1 MVKVQVQLAALLA
14 LCLAG
19 ERPAEGRAMWVLSG
33 PRSAPPTSGNNG
45 FKSGKPNEKSFAP
58 QTMGSRYLPSPF
70 GNMAPK
76 PFGPKVNNG
85 AGRKMPPMKPL
96 TDICETLP
104 DKCPVFPPEAP
115 TICASD
121 GKEYPS
127 TCDLLKA
134 NCDSEDDVYRVPCK
148 DEAPFFKPSVTLFG
162 GKKPFTNGGPPP
174 VSGGSPGFAPSV
186 VTGFRPSVE
195 IECGSLPE
203 CPLAKEGTPK
213 LCASDGKTYTS
224 QCELEK
230 ANCAS
235 DTKIWPVRCAGT
247 AQSGGFGQ
255 PGPFPPPRW
264 PASNDRCETLPEVC
278 PDVPDGLPEICGSDG
293 NTYSSPCELEK
304 ANCASDTKIWPV
316 RCEGDDE
323 TFPPGLLPPP
333 LRPPMEDICDM
344 LPKVC
349 PEALDGLPELCG
361 SDGKTYSS
369 PCELQKANCA
379 SDTRIWP
386 VRCEGDDETFPPG
399 LFPPPPRPPV
409 EDICDMLPEV
419 CPEARDGLPEL
430 CGSDGKTYSSPC
442 EMQKANCASDIKIR
456 PVRCEG
462 DDDAFPPGLLPP
474 PLRPPMEDICDML
487 PEVCPEAPDRLP
499 ELCGSDGKTYSS
511 PCEFQK
517 AGCGSDVKI
526 FLVPCEGSDPF
537 KGRPPPPYPGDG
549 FKPPFSEEL
558 CATLP
563 ESCPLAPEGAPE
575 VCGSDG
581 NKYESR
587 CDLMK
592 AVCASEGDIYPVPC
606 DTDLPILQ
614 PRPRPRPMLRPMPR
628 PFFLNGPP
636 SVPGGDGPAIEIL
649 PEDKSPNAASR
660 VTGGIIAP
668 FGRIGQKSTLA
679 GGPTGRFGFL
689 PSAVQTLQNRPR
701 GPAYG
706 LASSGSQSSRQF
718 PAGIFPSS
726 AGGKYGLPKSMQ
738 GYGAGGNSAPKPQP
752 RFGVPPG
759 MGSKGIPLF
768 GGPLGRM
775 SALAKYGKPNV
786 YGSPSAYESD

>member
-293 NTYSSPCELEK
+293 NTYSSPCELE
-304 ANCASDTKIWPV
+304 
-316 RCEGDDE
+316 
-323 TFPPGLLPPP
+323 
-333 LRPPMEDICDM
+333 
-344 LPKVC
+344 
-349 PEALDGLPELCG
+349 
-361 SDGKTYSS
+361 
-369 PCELQKANCA
+369 
-379 SDTRIWP
+379 
-386 VRCEGDDETFPPG
+386 
-399 LFPPPPRPPV
+399 
-409 EDICDMLPEV
+409 
-419 CPEARDGLPEL
+419 
-430 CGSDGKTYSSPC
+430 
-442 EMQKANCASDIKIR
+442 KANCASDIKIR